1 MFSAFSHRS
10 PKIVVRKTFAEPL
23 LRRHSGVTQAQFP
36 PSDFFPKKKLK
47 IPSTR
52 ICSSKHVF
60 RINIRRPKIFD
71 VYTDWRSIRQE
82 PFAAVLN

>member
-23 LRRHSGVTQAQFP
+23 LRRHSGVTHAQFP
-36 PSDFFPKKKLK
+36 P
-47 IPSTR
+47 
-52 ICSSKHVF
+52 SKHVF

-82 PFAAVLN
+82 AFEAVLN

>member
-10 PKIVVRKTFAEPL
+10 PKIVVRKNFAEPL
-23 LRRHSGVTQAQFP
+23 PRRHSGVTQAQFP
-36 PSDFFPKKKLK
+36 PSEFFSEKKTK

-82 PFAAVLN
+82 AFAAVLN